1 MIQAR
6 NLCKSYGARKA
17 IDKVSFEAQKGEITG
32 FLGPNGAGKTTTMK
46 ILTGCLTPDSGQ
58 ASLAGT
64 DMAASPL
71 EAKEKIGYLPE
82 IPPLYQDMY
91 VEDFLKYAVLL
102 KKRDRFSAGP
112 RRAAVASLVE
122 SALKQAGL
130 LSVRRR
136 LIKNLSKGF
145 KQRVGLAQALAPDP
159 DILLLDEPTAGLDP
173 RQTAEMRALLK
184 NLKGRR
190 TILLSTH
197 ILSEAQ
203 AVCDRV
209 IIINHGKIIME
220 ESLEGLNKKM
230 SAKKQLL
237 LKVRKPSP
245 ILIKKLKSLPHV
257 KDVRFK
263 DVSVKEAPA
272 EDSKAEDIFTAENF
286 RIDPERIKKIQ
297 NLPAFKDYRIK
308 SVKLMIQ
315 DKDGVMKPLPEGGS
329 AKNGRKANGQGAPSA
344 KAHSAR
350 NFSWLELS
358 CDGEVNEQAAKAVV
372 SGGFG
377 LLEMKESDFNLEDVF
392 MRLTEER
399 PESKERARDAGDDK
413 Q

>member
-1 MIQAR
+1 MIQAK
-6 NLCKSYGARKA
+6 NLSKSYGGREA
-17 IDKVSFEAQKGEITG
+17 ISNVSFEAQKGEITC

-46 ILTGCLTPDSGQ
+46 ILAGCLTPDSGR

-64 DMAASPL
+64 DMARFPL

-91 VEDFLKYAVLL
+91 VEDFLKYAFFL
-102 KKRDRFSAGP
+102 KRRDRSGA
-112 RRAAVASLVE
+112 ASLIE
-122 SALKQAGL
+122 NSLKQAGL

-145 KQRVGLAQALAPDP
+145 KQRVGLAQALVSDP
-159 DILLLDEPTAGLDP
+159 DILLLDEPTSGLDP
-173 RQTAEMRALLK
+173 RQTAEMRTLLK
-184 NLKGRR
+184 NLKGRH

-209 IIINHGKIIME
+209 IIINRGKIIME

-245 ILIKKLKSLPHV
+245 TLIKKLKSLPHV
-257 KDVRFK
+257 KDVRIK
-263 DVSVKEAPA
+263 DVYVKDAQA
-272 EDSKAEDIFTAENF
+272 KSSKAEDLLTAENF
-286 RIDPERIKKIQ
+286 KIDPERIKKIQ

-308 SVKLMIQ
+308 GVRVMLQ
-315 DKDGVMKPLPEGGS
+315 DKDGSLKSLPKGGFGFGDGS
-329 AKNGRKANGQGAPSA
+329 AKNGKGANGQAGEPSFA
-344 KAHSAR
+344 KK
-350 NFSWLELS
+350 FGWLELS
-358 CDGEVNEQAAKAVV
+358 CDGEVNEQVAKAVV

-377 LLEMKESDFNLEDVF
+377 LLEMKESDFNLEDIF

-399 PESKERARDAGDDK
+399 PAS
-413 Q
+413 